1 MLIAFQQ
8 KHMLQIYALNNKAT
22 IEQSINFSGLIN
34 LEISQLRHMTFFKNT
49 IITYI
54 KFIHPSDWDQSI
66 LIDCD
71 SDVNASTST
80 MYHYFFS
87 NIYFSFKICLSSTS
101 IS

>member
-8 KHMLQIYALNNKAT
+8 KHMLQIYVLNNKAA

-34 LEISQLRHMTFFKNT
+34 LEISQLRHMTFFFKNT

-66 LIDCD
+66 SIECD
-71 SDVNASTST
+71 SDVNASTSIII
-80 MYHYFFS
+80 FFS
-87 NIYFSFKICLSSTS
+87 NIYFSF
-101 IS
+101 